1 MGGAPGL
8 WSWTILRATNANLA
22 DISCMLGSTRMLGIK
37 RMEVKVSF
45 CDSSQVEK
53 RHCYGK
59 GRRKF
64 ETLLRAMAEHPNLKE
79 VDFDE
84 TDFKCVHS
92 NLLVKTL
99 TNLEDARNVDS
110 TKMTPQQLTDLLT
123 RMGRGSRLKR
133 LKLVGKNFSSLNPEL
148 LALAVKQLEDLDSSW
163 TNLTSL
169 QWEAIF
175 AVVGTSSKLKKVD
188 IFDDLRLVDAKVL
201 AAGLN
206 NLEDVSIYFTK
217 VTIDQVKVFLT
228 ETRKGTRLRK
238 LSLERIQLS
247 SLNANLISEALK
259 KVEEVN
265 LNTTSLTA
273 HQIETIATIC
283 GNSRQ
288 LKKLSISSNSLYS
301 VDHNLFARGIMEL
314 EEVEMVNMEM
324 TPEEAFVVV
333 AALAASS
340 KLRRVNLELN
350 DLSNVD
356 PSLLA
361 KAVGNLEEIN
371 LGSTCLT
378 TEQLVEIC
386 SNLQDGTRVK
396 KISFWRSNISN
407 VDKYLLA
414 RALVNVL
421 DVNLTA
427 TRLTEQQAMA
437 LFSSLRNPNRL
448 IKLKIAWNPSLW
460 RIRNTEIMAMGLNKL
475 ECVEMFG
482 GVDEEGDSSLPT
494 VGHVTSILKHSLL
507 STKLRKLN
515 IGKVRKGEVEAG
527 LVKRA
532 KEMIDNIIIF

>member
-1 MGGAPGL
+1 M
-8 WSWTILRATNANLA
+8 
-22 DISCMLGSTRMLGIK
+22 
-37 RMEVKVSF
+37 
-45 CDSSQVEK
+45 
-53 RHCYGK
+53 
-59 GRRKF
+59 
-64 ETLLRAMAEHPNLKE
+64 LRAMAEHPNLKE

-123 RMGRGSRLKR
+123 RMGKGSRLKR

-188 IFDDLRLVDAKVL
+188 IFDDLRLVDAKVM

-350 DLSNVD
+350 DLSSVD
-356 PSLLA
+356 PTLLA
-361 KAVGNLEEIN
+361 KAVANLEEIN

-378 TEQLVEIC
+378 DEQVVAIC
-386 SNLQDGTRVK
+386 SNLQAGRRVK
-396 KISFWRSNISN
+396 KIGLWRNNVSN
-407 VDKYLLA
+407 VDNELLA
-414 RALVNVL
+414 RAILQVSEV
-421 DVNLTA
+421 DLTS
-427 TRLTEQQAMA
+427 TSLTEQQAMA
-437 LFSSLRNPNRL
+437 KNC
-448 IKLKIAWNPSLW
+448 
-460 RIRNTEIMAMGLNKL
+460 E
-475 ECVEMFG
+475 
-482 GVDEEGDSSLPT
+482 
-494 VGHVTSILKHSLL
+494 
-507 STKLRKLN
+507 
-515 IGKVRKGEVEAG
+515 
-527 LVKRA
+527 
-532 KEMIDNIIIF
+532 